1 MSDWAENTD
10 QAYQIDQP
18 APAAGGDFTPTPLDS
33 STYDSINTYL
43 GYVTSTLGLDSSGAP
58 PAEAAGGADWVSSE
72 GGAGYTGGAAM
83 DMKAPISG
91 AGKDNAT
98 TGTGDKGFIGGLLES
113 FKKEWGGWSDRTKA
127 AAITVGAGLAAGLG
141 KGYFDNK
148 KLAIEEKQINAQTN
162 LANTQAEIA
171 QKKLENQ
178 KFGTFKFNPNLDA
191 AGNPIGLIGTPAPFT
206 PLKNRVTR

>member
-1 MSDWAENTD
+1 MAYLDDYGNPITTDSGADWQPSAQPESAASSPE
-10 QAYQIDQP
+10 AYL
-18 APAAGGDFTPTPLDS
+18 AGDEGKWLDNLMQYS
-33 STYDSINTYL
+33 
-43 GYVTSTLGLDSSGAP
+43 GYVEDVLGLNTGGAMDTGGF
-58 PAEAAGGADWVSSE
+58 EGLTETQAAGGAS
-72 GGAGYTGGAAM
+72 
-83 DMKAPISG
+83 ISG
-91 AGKDNAT
+91 PGKDNAA

-113 FKKEWGGWSDRTKA
+113 FKKEWGGMGDRSKA
-127 AAITVGAGLAAGLG
+127 AVLTVGAGLAAGLG
-141 KGYFDNK
+141 KGYIDNK
-148 KLAIEEKQINAQTN
+148 KLAIEEKTANAQTN